1 MHHDGAPP
9 RPRPTPSR
17 RDPPGGQIFR
27 MGPARAL
34 EGCHLL
40 FFTGI
45 IMDVPRDA
53 KGRILPGYSLNPA
66 GRPKGSKNKLAT
78 SFFDDCY
85 AVWQESGKEA
95 LQQML
100 AEDPASFNRMI
111 ASTMP
116 KELDIDST
124 SSDGSMTPPAEIRIF
139 AVEPNL
145 DDDPADAGD
154 E

>member
-1 MHHDGAPP
+1 
-9 RPRPTPSR
+9 
-17 RDPPGGQIFR
+17 
-27 MGPARAL
+27 
-34 EGCHLL
+34 
-40 FFTGI
+40 
-45 IMDVPRDA
+45 MDVKRDA
-53 KGRILPGYSLNPA
+53 KGRIMPGHSLNPA

-85 AVWQESGKEA
+85 AVWQDSGKEA

-139 AVEPNL
+139 AVEPDAL
-145 DDDPADAGD
+145 SSDSEDGIHEEDDDA
-154 E
+154 

>member
-1 MHHDGAPP
+1 
-9 RPRPTPSR
+9 
-17 RDPPGGQIFR
+17 
-27 MGPARAL
+27 
-34 EGCHLL
+34 
-40 FFTGI
+40 
-45 IMDVPRDA
+45 MDVKRDE
-53 KGRILPGYSLNPA
+53 KGRIMPGYSLNPA

-85 AVWQESGKEA
+85 AVWQDSGKEA

-139 AVEPNL
+139 AVDPNSDEPEEDFA
-145 DDDPADAGD
+145 DDD
-154 E
+154 

>member
-1 MHHDGAPP
+1 MQMKVILIWPAP
-9 RPRPTPSR
+9 RGLK
-17 RDPPGGQIFR
+17 PPGAQISQ
-27 MGPARAL
+27 MGPASAL
-34 EGCHLL
+34 EGCHPINL
-40 FFTGI
+40 TGI
-45 IMDVPRDA
+45 IMDVKRDE

-111 ASTMP
+111 ASTRP

-139 AVEPNL
+139 AVEPDGIHEE
-145 DDDPADAGD
+145 DDD
-154 E
+154 